1 MPTDRVSSA
10 LPLPAAPLSVCEDR
24 PVVQRTA
31 ESRGRGLGRLLPIV
45 DWLPRYDRGMLR
57 SDVLAGIAVT
67 AMIVPKDLGYAGI
80 AGVPVQNGLYAAA
93 AGAIVYALFCTS
105 RHISTGPS
113 SSLAAVAGG
122 AVLFTGVGGAE
133 AAELVAAITLVTGA
147 LFLLLALLRLGWIAR
162 FLSRAV
168 VTGFLAGAAVDV
180 VIGEL
185 PKLTGTSSS
194 GDSAWA
200 ELASWIRSLGDI
212 SWTTLLVGVAAL
224 GLIFGLRFYAP
235 HVPGALVVV
244 VAGLLATYVFDLG
257 AHGVA
262 LVGHVPRGL
271 PAPTL
276 PGLEV
281 FQQHYST
288 ILAASAGLLLIG
300 FSQTAGDARA
310 FAVRHHYRIDVNQES
325 VAQGMANAASGV
337 FQGMPVS
344 TSLSASSLNESSGAR
359 SPMASLATGG
369 FVILTLIALAPL
381 FSQLPKAVLAA
392 IIIDAVVF
400 GMIDIPELRRL
411 HRVKRFDFWIAAV
424 AVVAV
429 LSAGVLAGVVIG
441 IALSLVWLI
450 YVATAP
456 GMPVL
461 GREPGTQV
469 FRDVIENPGD
479 ETFPGI
485 LVVRLDGGLFFAT
498 ADALEERIRG
508 LVAQGDEPAH
518 AVVLDLE
525 GVNLVDSQGAAQLAE
540 ILDFAD
546 SVQIELR
553 LARVKPTVAS
563 VLERDG
569 VLNRLGPGR
578 SHGNVHRAVEAQL
591 AADRSAGRLE
601 RSPGTEG

>member
-1 MPTDRVSSA
+1 MATASET
-10 LPLPAAPLSVCEDR
+10 PA
-24 PVVQRTA
+24 
-31 ESRGRGLGRLLPIV
+31 RGLSRLIPIV
-45 DWLPRYDRGMLR
+45 HWLPRYDRALLR
-57 SDVLAGIAVT
+57 GDVLAGIAVT

-122 AVLFTGVGGAE
+122 AVLFANVGGVE

-147 LFLLLALLRLGWIAR
+147 LFLLLAALRLGWIAR

-185 PKLTGTSSS
+185 PKLTGTSTS

-200 ELASWIRSLGDI
+200 ELSSWIRTLGDV
-212 SWTTLLVGVAAL
+212 SWTTLLVGLAAL
-224 GLIFGLRFYAP
+224 ALILGLRFFAP
-235 HVPGALVVV
+235 RVPGALVLV

-262 LVGHVPRGL
+262 LVGPVPRGL
-271 PAPTL
+271 PAPSL
-276 PGLEV
+276 PSLDV
-281 FQQHYST
+281 FRQEYPT
-288 ILAASAGLLLIG
+288 ILVAAIGLLLIG

-310 FAVRHHYRIDVNQES
+310 FAVRHRYRIDVNQES

-344 TSLSASSLNESSGAR
+344 TSLSASSLNESAGAR

-381 FSQLPKAVLAA
+381 FSKLPKAVLAA

-400 GMIDIPELRRL
+400 GMIDLPELRRL
-411 HRVKRFDFWIAAV
+411 YRVKRFDFWVAVAAV
-424 AVVAV
+424 IAV
-429 LSAGVLAGVVIG
+429 LSAGVLTGVIVG
-441 IALSLVWLI
+441 IALSLVWLV
-450 YVATAP
+450 YVATSP

-461 GREPGTQV
+461 GREPGTHV
-469 FRDVIENPGD
+469 FRDLADNPGD
-479 ETFPGI
+479 ETFPGVA
-485 LVVRLDGGLFFAT
+485 VVRLDGGLFFAT
-498 ADALEERIRG
+498 ADALEERIRR
-508 LVAQGDEPAH
+508 LVLNGVEPVR
-518 AVVLDLE
+518 AVVLDFE
-525 GVNLVDSQGAAQLAE
+525 GVDFVDSQGAAKLAE
-540 ILDFAD
+540 ILEFAE
-546 SVQIELR
+546 SSEVELR
-553 LARVKPTVAS
+553 LARIKPSVAT

-569 VLNRLGPGR
+569 VLAVLGR
-578 SHGNVHRAVEAQL
+578 DHVHGNVHRAVEAQL
-591 AADRSAGRLE
+591 RADRID
-601 RSPGTEG
+601 SPGSPRSR